1 MQQALIETNLAQQP
15 HRLTLDSRSRLSITG
30 VLEVESFDDTE
41 ILLTSTR
48 GPMSIRGQ
56 GLHLQQLSIDG
67 GQVLVD
73 GSVDAISYED
83 DIPRGGFSPA
93 CSADGDPC
101 LGAGA
106 DLCAG
111 GAAGARAVSGIR
123 SAAGAAAA
131 SAAGG
136 NCGGRAVRAAACG
149 VVSVLRA
156 HGGTGAVPAVCV
168 PRRISDR
175 RFVFPDAQPARAAL
189 VPGALG
195 PAGADAAGAA
205 RAAALFFEISQKN
218 FKNPLCKLS
227 KMGYNDL

>member
-83 DIPRGGFSPA
+83 DIPRGGFQQ
-93 CSADGDPC
+93 
-101 LGAGA
+101 
-106 DLCAG
+106 
-111 GAAGARAVSGIR
+111 RQ
-123 SAAGAAAA
+123 
-131 SAAGG
+131 
-136 NCGGRAVRAAACG
+136 
-149 VVSVLRA
+149 
-156 HGGTGAVPAVCV
+156 
-168 PRRISDR
+168 
-175 RFVFPDAQPARAAL
+175 AQPNRQQPSA
-189 VPGALG
+189 PQ
-195 PAGADAAGAA
+195 
-205 RAAALFFEISQKN
+205 QKS
-218 FKNPLCKLS
+218 FDDMLKQFMSESDS
-227 KMGYNDL
+227 KMSSIRAYSDHKTKTRKR

>member
-83 DIPRGGFSPA
+83 DIPRGGFFA
-93 CSADGDPC
+93 GCSADGDPC

-111 GAAGARAVSGIR
+111 
-123 SAAGAAAA
+123 SAAGAGAVSGLRSAACAAA
-131 SAAGG
+131 TLPADGT
-136 NCGGRAVRAAACG
+136 CGGRAVRPAAHG
-149 VVSVLRA
+149 LVFVLRA

-175 RFVFPDAQPARAAL
+175 RSVFPDAQPAYAAR
-189 VPGALG
+189 VPGTF
-195 PAGADAAGAA
+195 PSAGADFADAV
-205 RAAALFFEISQKN
+205 RACALFFEISQKN
-218 FKNPLCKLS
+218 FKNPLCKLP

>member
-48 GPMSIRGQ
+48 GPMSSADRDCICSSCPSTAGRSWSTGA
-56 GLHLQQLSIDG
+56 STR
-67 GQVLVD
+67 
-73 GSVDAISYED
+73 SRMRTIS
-83 DIPRGGFSPA
+83 RAAAFSPA

-111 GAAGARAVSGIR
+111 
-123 SAAGAAAA
+123 SAAGAGAVSGLRSAACAAA
-131 SAAGG
+131 ALPADGT
-136 NCGGRAVRAAACG
+136 CGGRAVRPAAHG
-149 VVSVLRA
+149 LVFVLRA

-175 RFVFPDAQPARAAL
+175 RSVFPDAQPAYAAR
-189 VPGALG
+189 VPWTF
-195 PAGADAAGAA
+195 PSAGADFADAV
-205 RAAALFFEISQKN
+205 RACALFFEISQKN
-218 FKNPLCKLS
+218 FKNPLCKLP

>member
-83 DIPRGGFSPA
+83 DIPRGGFFA
-93 CSADGDPC
+93 RCSADGDPC

-106 DLCAG
+106 DLCCRG
-111 GAAGARAVSGIR
+111 CFWGWGCVWHTICCGR
-123 SAAGAAAA
+123 
-131 SAAGG
+131 
-136 NCGGRAVRAAACG
+136 CGGSCRDGLRSGRTVRLLLTASFLSFC
-149 VVSVLRA
+149 A
-156 HGGTGAVPAVCV
+156 HGGAGTVPAVCV
-168 PRRISDR
+168 PRCIFDR
-175 RFVFPDAQPARAAL
+175 CFVFSDAQPVCAARIPDAF
-189 VPGALG
+189 P
-195 PAGADAAGAA
+195 PAGADFADAA
-205 RAAALFFEISQKN
+205 RAAALFLEISQKN
-218 FKNPLCKLS
+218 FKNPLCKFP